1 MSEIDTS
8 QARSYLDFGGLEKL
22 RGQAKQD
29 SSKAVQ
35 ETAVQF
41 EAYFTQQM
49 LKQMRATVEKSD
61 LVDTGTTDMYQDLMD
76 KEVALKISKNGGL
89 GLAKMLQAKMQEQVT
104 PPSTQSVLQ
113 NQKAG
118 LPLIRPA
125 ESIPLPTNNQTP
137 TFTIQSNQIQSYEL
151 NSSRGKMNE

>member
-1 MSEIDTS
+1 
-8 QARSYLDFGGLEKL
+8 
-22 RGQAKQD
+22 
-29 SSKAVQ
+29 
-35 ETAVQF
+35 
-41 EAYFTQQM
+41 
-49 LKQMRATVEKSD
+49 
-61 LVDTGTTDMYQDLMD
+61 
-76 KEVALKISKNGGL
+76 
-89 GLAKMLQAKMQEQVT
+89 MLQAKMQEQVT

-113 NQKAG
+113 SQKAG